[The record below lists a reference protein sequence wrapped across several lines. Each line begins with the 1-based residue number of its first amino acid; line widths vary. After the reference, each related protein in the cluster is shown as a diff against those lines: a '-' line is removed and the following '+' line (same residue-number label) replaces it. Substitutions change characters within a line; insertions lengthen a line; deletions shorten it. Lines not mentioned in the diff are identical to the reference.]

1 MGRGRINW
9 AQLYP
14 GCGGGRK
21 FAGRFR
27 LLTFSFSAMPLSAN
41 DLEATSWEDLQRL
54 LFRDTWDSRIG
65 RFRSPF
71 VYRGGRS
78 HLYQLD
84 TSLQRLGGEYHQLEN
99 HLLRNFRKYA
109 RGSSTSVQARST
121 WDWLAL
127 AQHHG
132 LPTRLLDWTYSPY
145 VALHFATDDLEA
157 YCEDGIIW
165 ALNYVKAAEHLPVK
179 LRDAL
184 RQEGSNVFTSDLLE
198 PVSSSLRALEDLQ
211 TEPFVLFLE
220 PASIDDRIV
229 HQYALFSLMS
239 TAQSVLHDWL
249 ADRPEL
255 YFRIIIPARLKW
267 EVRDK
272 LDQANITER
281 VLLPGLSGLSRWLHR
296 HYSPRSGSGNTF
308 PDEDEM
314 R

>member
-1 MGRGRINW
+1 
-9 AQLYP
+9 
-14 GCGGGRK
+14 
-21 FAGRFR
+21 
-27 LLTFSFSAMPLSAN
+27 MPLSAN
-41 DLEATSWEDLQRL
+41 DHIATSWEHLQGL
-54 LFRDTWDSRIG
+54 LFKDTWDGSIG

-71 VYRGGRS
+71 VYRGSRS
-78 HLYQLD
+78 HLYELD
-84 TSLQRLGGEYHQLEN
+84 TSLQRLGGHYHELEH

-109 RGSSTSVQARST
+109 RDTTMPAQAAST

-145 VALHFATDDLEA
+145 VALHFATDDLDA
-157 YCEDGIIW
+157 YHEDGIVW
-165 ALNYVKAAEHLPVK
+165 ALNYVKAAEHLPAR
-179 LRDAL
+179 LRQAL
-184 RQEGSNVFTSDLLE
+184 QQEGSNVFTSELLQ
-198 PVSSSLRALEDLQ
+198 PVSSSLRELEVLQ
-211 TEPFVLFLE
+211 AEPYVLFLE
-220 PASIDDRIV
+220 PPSLDARIV

-255 YFRIIIPARLKW
+255 YFRIVIPAKLKW

-281 VLLPGLSGLSRWLHR
+281 VLLPGLGGLSRWLHR
-296 HYSPRSGSGNTF
+296 HYSPRNNGSPF
-308 PDEDEM
+308 LDENEM